1 MTGNQVHLIILLFI
15 FRLYPFIY
23 EWVRERGGSISA
35 EHGIG
40 RLKRVYHHAMVP
52 GVQQRLNGQIK
63 RAFDP
68 HHILSP
74 YKMID

>member
-1 MTGNQVHLIILLFI
+1 MFTLHKKI

-23 EWVRERGGSISA
+23 EWVQERGGSISA

-40 RLKRVYHHAMVP
+40 RLKRQYHHRLVSP
-52 GVQQRLNGQIK
+52 KQQHINSHIK

-68 HHILSP
+68 RGILSP